1 VILIKIFKIIWLE
14 DIIEKICIKHTV
26 MVSEVEEVFRNK
38 PKFRRGPKG
47 NYIKEN
53 LYYAFGR
60 TDKNRLLFVVFIFK
74 TNNEALILS
83 ARDMDNKEH
92 SMYSKL

>member
-1 VILIKIFKIIWLE
+1 MILIKIFKIIWLD
-14 DIIEKICIKHTV
+14 DIIEKICTKHSV
-26 MVSEVEEVFRNK
+26 MVSEVEELFKNK
-38 PKFRRGPKG
+38 PKFRRGPRG

-60 TDKNRLLFVVFIFK
+60 TDNKRLLFVVFIFK

-83 ARDMDNKEH
+83 ARDMDNKEQ
-92 SMYSKL
+92 SIYSKL